1 MTQLL
6 AGITRTFKGLRT
18 GDQRTLF
25 TGAAMVAYSVWRR
38 GRGPRKLVYR
48 RILAED
54 QALLI
59 RAGRRSG
66 SRVVVSA
73 EMADQVKGRSSN
85 RAKTKPR

>member
-1 MTQLL
+1 MTQFL
-6 AGITRTFKGLRT
+6 AGITRTFQGLRT

-38 GRGPRKLVYR
+38 GRGPRKLICR

-73 EMADQVKGRSSN
+73 EMADQVKSRSSN

>member
-1 MTQLL
+1 VTQLR
-6 AGITRTFKGLRT
+6 AGITRTFQGLRT

-25 TGAAMVAYSVWRR
+25 TGVALVAYSVWRR
-38 GRGPRKLVYR
+38 GRGTRKLVYR
-48 RILAED
+48 RILRED

-73 EMADQVKGRSSN
+73 EMADQVKTRS
-85 RAKTKPR
+85 